1 MDLLLL
7 VVLAALLVFMFTSS
21 RRRTK
26 KMKEEQERRQAQMVP
41 GARVMTRSGIFGTIV
56 SFDAD
61 DLTQAAEIEVAP
73 GVVIEVHAQALDLAP
88 ETSAVAADAADG
100 EVADVEPATQQDE
113 LLNLSGADVER
124 PVDDAPRVDGLD
136 DIEGGRRPGDDKPQN

>member
-7 VVLAALLVFMFTSS
+7 VVLAALLVFMFVSS

-26 KMKEEQERRQAQMVP
+26 KMKEEQERRQAQLVP

-56 SFDAD
+56 FFDAD
-61 DLTQAAEIEVAP
+61 DLTQPAEIEVAP

-88 ETSAVAADAADG
+88 ETAAVAVDAADD
-100 EVADVEPATQQDE
+100 ETVEPVAQQDE

>member
-7 VVLAALLVFMFTSS
+7 VVLAALLVFMFVSS

-26 KMKEEQERRQAQMVP
+26 KMKEEQERRQAQLVP

-56 SFDAD
+56 YFDSD
-61 DLTQAAEIEVAP
+61 DLTQPAEIEVAP

-88 ETSAVAADAADG
+88 ETSAVAADAADD
-100 EVADVEPATQQDE
+100 EPVEPVAQQDE